1 MRISDW
7 SSDVCSSDLP
17 PCEQVP
23 ARNAAALGRVV
34 EQVALQRERVGR
46 GAPVRAEAGL
56 SAGPIVHCVGPVGRD
71 GVAAL
76 EAEAIDAVGPV
87 IAELAPGARAGP
99 PVARPHPETRQ
110 AAPGSPA

>member
-23 ARNAAALGRVV
+23 ARNAAALGRIV

-87 IAELAPGARAGP
+87 IAELAAVARAG
-99 PVARPHPETRQ
+99 ASIDRKSTRLN
-110 AAPGSPA
+110 SSH